1 MKNLARI
8 AAALSFTLLF
18 ISGAI
23 VIAQPGLFATVVGL
37 FLMGIAVFAGALL
50 WLASEKWCAKSDGR

>member
-1 MKNLARI
+1 MKKLI
-8 AAALSFTLLF
+8 HTAAALSFTLFF

-50 WLASEKWCAKSDGR
+50 WLAAEKWCAKSDGR

>member
-1 MKNLARI
+1 MKKLI
-8 AAALSFTLLF
+8 HTAAVLSFTLFF

-37 FLMGIAVFAGALL
+37 FLMGIAVFAGAHL
-50 WLASEKWCAKSDGR
+50 WLAAEKQASKPNGH